1 MKILKKNGT
10 TIKIVIEYGMLS
22 EEKFFEKASSF
33 ALYPTVDNQYFTLEE
48 LLEKV
53 KPLQTDKDG
62 KTILLYASNEETQ
75 HSYIE
80 EAKAKGY
87 EVLLLDSPIV
97 AHLMQKLEQEKENL
111 SFTRV
116 DSDSIENLIKKEED
130 RISKLSDR
138 NKKHLKLH

>member
-1 MKILKKNGT
+1 M
-10 TIKIVIEYGMLS
+10 
-22 EEKFFEKASSF
+22 
-33 ALYPTVDNQYFTLEE
+33 EE

-116 DSDSIENLIKKEED
+116 DSDSIENLIKRRGSHIKTF
-130 RISKLSDR
+130 
-138 NKKHLKLH
+138 